1 MKSNLVIAAG
11 LGLGFVG
18 SVAMAD
24 VFYRNEIQGNLI
36 EGDMELDSFSEVASW
51 DGPEYDWGFTEG
63 NTADIDIRQI
73 SIRFNFDLLDGFE
86 INFTD
91 DEFYGWVFTDV
102 NDTMADFVSV
112 SMSGQSSNGVD
123 WSTVDAQVLNAD
135 QFYVDFGTMAADE
148 SIVDGDFAR
157 VTMSYIPA
165 PAGVLG
171 LAGLCFGAGARRRRG

>member
-24 VFYRNEIQGNLI
+24 VFYRNEIQGDLI
-36 EGDMELDSFSEVASW
+36 AGDMELDSFSEVASW

-63 NTADIDIRQI
+63 NMADIDIRQI

-112 SMSGQSSNGVD
+112 SMNGQSSNGVD
-123 WSTVDAQVLNAD
+123 WSMVDAQVMNAD
-135 QFYVDFGTMAADE
+135 QFYVDFGSMAADQF
-148 SIVDGDFAR
+148 IVDGDFAR
-157 VTMSYIPA
+157 VTMSYVPA
-165 PAGVLG
+165 PATAIALT
-171 LAGLCFGAGARRRRG
+171 GLCIGAGARRRRG